1 MAVVGLNQLA
11 VFSYQFMLRNLRSLL
26 SVCLLICIGL
36 HYCSANQLRPS
47 SWFRLLVRC
56 LSVCSCCLF
65 GSCSSKIFRTSTA
78 FSGLWRHFMTR
89 CQHIGFCFPGFSLL
103 CFFQATGETLL
114 IILFSV
120 LIFFVPLLFNLETF
134 AVMLCFSP

>member
-1 MAVVGLNQLA
+1 
-11 VFSYQFMLRNLRSLL
+11 
-26 SVCLLICIGL
+26 
-36 HYCSANQLRPS
+36 
-47 SWFRLLVRC
+47 
-56 LSVCSCCLF
+56 
-65 GSCSSKIFRTSTA
+65 
-78 FSGLWRHFMTR
+78 MTR